1 MCTAGI
7 RLVTD
12 EDVQKSGDSGV
23 IYIISVIQM
32 IDLSMSYTYCVT
44 KSTIAQTKQRLCNA
58 WWNMVVSRICSSA
71 TGRYHGARQCGFRV
85 RPSAAMARGNV
96 AFGCVRPL
104 PWRVETSHTAGKWLA
119 VGQREKFLW
128 LAVGLVRISVASW
141 GGGGAPGSRAH
152 PLPYKCIGMAAP
164 MSDVGAARG

>member
-85 RPSAAMARGNV
+85 RPSVTMARGNLTHGRQV
-96 AFGCVRPL
+96 AGGRAKGKISLAGGRFGANFRGVMGGRGCPGVARTPPPL
-104 PWRVETSHTAGKWLA
+104 
-119 VGQREKFLW
+119 
-128 LAVGLVRISVASW
+128 
-141 GGGGAPGSRAH
+141 
-152 PLPYKCIGMAAP
+152 
-164 MSDVGAARG
+164 